1 MPESSN
7 TPVQEGRRSTSR
19 PSRRSRTPL
28 PIDMPESSQ
37 APVQR
42 GRPSSS
48 RPSCRSRPQ
57 PDQIASSSRRAHWG
71 QPCDSEEDE
80 ETVDPEIQEAEENWG
95 DVDPNCMSDRSDQ
108 EDTGP
113 VLGKKKI
120 QG

>member
-7 TPVQEGRRSTSR
+7 TPVQEGQRSTSR
-19 PSRRSRTPL
+19 PSRRSRILL

-42 GRPSSS
+42 DRPSNS
-48 RPSCRSRPQ
+48 RHSHRSRPQ
-57 PDQIASSSRRAHWG
+57 P
-71 QPCDSEEDE
+71 CDPEETE

-95 DVDPNCMSDRSDQ
+95 DVDPNCMSDHSDT
-108 EDTGP
+108 EDTRP
-113 VLGKKKI
+113 VLGQRKKI